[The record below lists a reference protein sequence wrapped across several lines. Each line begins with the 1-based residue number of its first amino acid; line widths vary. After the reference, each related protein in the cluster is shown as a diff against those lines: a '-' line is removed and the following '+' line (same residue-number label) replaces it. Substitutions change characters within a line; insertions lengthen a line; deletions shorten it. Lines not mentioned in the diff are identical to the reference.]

1 MDIAG
6 AGIFII
12 STLVG
17 LFVLLLLLRFLL
29 RLAKADYYNPI
40 SQGIVSITNPVVKPV
55 SLAVPAFGRF
65 DLATLLVAVLV
76 QLIGLMITMA
86 MYGYPFFSPL
96 YLGWA
101 IVGVVSLVLN
111 IYFFALII
119 VVIASWI
126 APNTGHPVLSLA
138 TQITE
143 PLCRPARNLIP
154 PMGGLDLSV
163 MFVIMGLILL
173 EEYLLVPPLAAILG
187 VQSGL
192 MIGL

>member
-1 MDIAG
+1 M
-6 AGIFII
+6 
-12 STLVG
+12 
-17 LFVLLLLLRFLL
+17 LLLLRFLL

-55 SLAVPAFGRF
+55 SLALPSIGHV
-65 DLATLLVAVLV
+65 DLPTLLVAVLV
-76 QLIGLMITMA
+76 QCLGLMVTMA
-86 MYGYPFFSPL
+86 LYGFPLFSVL

-101 IVGVVSLVLN
+101 VVGVLSLILN
-111 IYFFALII
+111 IYFWALLI

-126 APNTGHPVLSLA
+126 APSAGHPALTLA

-163 MFVIMGLILL
+163 MFVIMGLVLL
-173 EEYLLVPPLAAILG
+173 EDYLLIPSLAAILR
-187 VQSGL
+187 VQPGL